1 MKNCCSLAWASI
13 VLLCPS
19 LMQLSNLQ
27 ELLEKKKSWV
37 CFYVFA
43 FALFVFLRNNVDE
56 VRKNVF

>member
-19 LMQLSNLQ
+19 VMQLSNLQ
-27 ELLEKKKSWV
+27 ELQKKKSWV

-43 FALFVFLRNNVDE
+43 FALFVLLRNDVDE
-56 VRKNVF
+56 VRKNLF